1 MTGQEGAMAASV
13 PTATPA
19 RIKLDR
25 LVVPIDF
32 FPLSNL
38 ALGYARR
45 IAQRHGA
52 ELILAHVTQ
61 PVSPMAVPEAA
72 WYHLEAAQNKEIQ
85 QLEEIGA
92 KLRTE
97 GINARTLALSGLLQE
112 EIPCCSQQ
120 ACSDLIV
127 LGADINSGIE
137 RLLFGCDSE
146 VLLRTAGCPVMVVG
160 PKARPAPEQEWH
172 PRNILCASDLRPES
186 AEAAI
191 FAWRLARQYEAVFT
205 LLHVEPR
212 TPKHSRKARE
222 DFEQAIAKIVPEG
235 DTPIA
240 ALQAVPALHSP
251 CATIVVE
258 ARQRNSDFIVI
269 GAHACSHAAT
279 RLQRGIAT
287 QVISEASCPVLVL
300 HIPG

>member
-1 MTGQEGAMAASV
+1 MATSV
-13 PTATPA
+13 PTPIPA
-19 RIKLDR
+19 GIRLDR
-25 LVVPIDF
+25 LVVPVDF
-32 FPLSNL
+32 FPLSDR
-38 ALGYARR
+38 AVGYARR

-85 QLEEIGA
+85 QLERLGA
-92 KLRTE
+92 RLRSE
-97 GINARTLALSGLLQE
+97 GLKVRTLALSGLLQE
-112 EIPCCSQQ
+112 EIPCCSQE

-146 VLLRTAGCPVMVVG
+146 VLLRQAGCPVLVVG
-160 PKARPAPEQEWH
+160 PKARPAPDREWH
-172 PRNILCASDLRPES
+172 PRDILCASDLRPRS
-186 AEAAI
+186 AEATV
-191 FAWRLARQYEAVFT
+191 FAWRIAQQYDAAFT

-212 TPKHSRKARE
+212 TPKHSSEARTL
-222 DFEQAIAKIVPEG
+222 FEQALARVLPTGEN
-235 DTPIA
+235 PIG
-240 ALQAVPALHSP
+240 ALHTVTAQQSP
-251 CATIVVE
+251 CATIVAE

-269 GAHACSHAAT
+269 GAHSCSHAAT

-287 QVISEASCPVLVL
+287 QVIAEAPCPVLVV

>member
-1 MTGQEGAMAASV
+1 MATSV
-13 PTATPA
+13 PATAPE

-25 LVVPIDF
+25 LVVPVDF
-32 FPLSNL
+32 FPLSDR
-38 ALGYARR
+38 AVGYARR

-85 QLEEIGA
+85 RLEEMGA
-92 KLRTE
+92 KLRSE

-112 EIPCCSQQ
+112 EIPSCSQR
-120 ACSDLIV
+120 ACSDLVV

-146 VLLRTAGCPVMVVG
+146 VLLRQAGCPVLVVG
-160 PKARPAPEQEWH
+160 PNARPAPEQEWH
-172 PRNILCASDLRPES
+172 PRNILCASDLRPAS

-191 FAWRLARQYEAVFT
+191 FAWRLARQYEAAFT
-205 LLHVEPR
+205 LLHVEKG
-212 TPKHSRKARE
+212 TPKHPGEARE
-222 DFEQAIAKIVPEG
+222 HFEQALAKILPDG
-235 DTPIA
+235 DSPIS
-240 ALQAVPALHSP
+240 ALHAVPSQHSA
-251 CATIVVE
+251 CSTIVAE

-287 QVISEASCPVLVL
+287 QVISEASCPVLVV
-300 HIPG
+300 HVPG